1 VRQWAKFGVLLAV
14 MAILAVAARM
24 WFQPSVRLEKHAVN
38 DGMQANQFR
47 YTELINGVPVYHLSG
62 QQMHDE
68 AGKLGDMRVAVLRV
82 VKIEKVQLALLQPKV
97 AGWVLTAAHG
107 ELISGNRKLSLWG
120 SVRGERKGGGTLQAG
135 RLLVDPRRGKVQLQG
150 GFVLDVGQRH
160 ERGIATE
167 LN

>member
-1 VRQWAKFGVLLAV
+1 MV
-14 MAILAVAARM
+14 ILAVAARM
-24 WFQPSVRLEKHAVN
+24 WFQSSARLEQSVVH

-47 YTELINGVPVYHLSG
+47 YTELINGVAVYHLSG

-68 AGKLGDMRVAVLRV
+68 VGKLGDMRVAILRI
-82 VKIEKVQLALLQPKV
+82 VKIKGVHLELLQPKV

-160 ERGIATE
+160 ERGIATA
-167 LN
+167 LD